1 MMSSALTW
9 LDEDRTRRHPGR
21 MTRVWQIAAGAGG
34 RDYSAL
40 FLAHDLM
47 FLGPSYPGK
56 FDRATYE
63 KEAAAGDINGPA
75 VGMIEAFHGAV
86 NEGDVVLLRR
96 GHRVLAMGVVHGEG
110 YSHDPTF
117 DDVHGWD
124 VGHTRRVVWQDH
136 LTAELAAIQKKS
148 NLFASR
154 MRTFARVNNEDVL
167 GRVRALFPRCEP
179 RPLRPR
185 PPPLPEPL
193 TLEALGEALRSRGL
207 EGAVV
212 DRVSQAIE
220 HQCQLLT
227 WYREFGGR
235 SSRPNEHEVV
245 AHMILPLLRALGW
258 SELLLA
264 IEWQDVDIAGFSGV
278 PTDASKCVLVCEAK
292 ALWHGLDGAREQ
304 AIGYVERLALTGCR
318 SILVTQGAQF
328 YIYRRAP
335 GAGWPQTP
343 TGYINIE
350 HIRTDHVTSP
360 GTNAVAT
367 LLALTPAG
375 VLGD

>member
-1 MMSSALTW
+1 
-9 LDEDRTRRHPGR
+9 

-63 KEAAAGDINGPA
+63 KEAVAGDINGPA
-75 VGMIEAFHGAV
+75 VGMIDAFCGAV
-86 NEGDVVLLRR
+86 SEGDIVLLRR
-96 GHRVLAMGVVHGEG
+96 GNLVLAIGVVHAEG
-110 YSHDPTF
+110 YCHDPTF

-136 LTAELAAIQKKS
+136 LTAELATIQVTS

-154 MRTFARVNNEDVL
+154 MRTFARVYNADVL
-167 GRVRALFPRCEP
+167 GRVQALFPRCAP

-185 PPPLPEPL
+185 PLPLPEPL
-193 TLEALGEALRSRGL
+193 TLDALSQALSARGL
-207 EGAVV
+207 DGVV
-212 DRVSQAIE
+212 VERVSQAIE
-220 HQCQLLT
+220 HQRQLLA

-258 SELLLA
+258 SERLLA
-264 IEWQDVDIAGFSGV
+264 VEWQDVDIAGFSGA

-304 AIGYVERLALTGCR
+304 AIGYVEGLALTSCR
-318 SILVTQGAQF
+318 SIVVTQGARF
-328 YIYRRAP
+328 YLYQRA
-335 GAGWPQTP
+335 AGGSWPETP

-360 GTNAVAT
+360 GTDAVAT
-367 LLALTPAG
+367 LLALIPAVVLGNTQSDSAG
-375 VLGD
+375 VPTTAEVAAPSA